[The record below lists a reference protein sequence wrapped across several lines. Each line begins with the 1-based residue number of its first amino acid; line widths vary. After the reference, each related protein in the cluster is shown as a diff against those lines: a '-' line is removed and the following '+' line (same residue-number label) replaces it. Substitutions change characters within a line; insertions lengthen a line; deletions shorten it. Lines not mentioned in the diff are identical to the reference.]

1 MPFLSEVPPSFLLT
15 GEGELSI
22 IISIVNAPP
31 MGRAVRRERIIL
43 AQEILMTADGFA
55 AMKQELEE
63 LKTTKRK
70 EISEKIRVARGF
82 GDLSENSEYD
92 EAKNEQAVVEARILL
107 LEEQLKHV
115 KIVEADDISSDVV
128 SIGCTVKI
136 LDMEFNEETE
146 YIIVRSVETS
156 GMNTIT
162 DESPVGKALLGHKV
176 GDVVEV
182 VAPGG
187 NFQFQVLAIGK

>member
-1 MPFLSEVPPSFLLT
+1 M
-15 GEGELSI
+15 
-22 IISIVNAPP
+22 
-31 MGRAVRRERIIL
+31 
-43 AQEILMTADGFA
+43 
-55 AMKQELEE
+55 
-63 LKTTKRK
+63 
-70 EISEKIRVARGF
+70 
-82 GDLSENSEYD
+82 
-92 EAKNEQAVVEARILL
+92 
-107 LEEQLKHV
+107 
-115 KIVEADDISSDVV
+115 V

-146 YIIVRSVETS
+146 YRIVSSVETS